1 MVKQNNAN
9 KGTAV
14 NRVRKHSS
22 GKDLMLK
29 NVMNSAGSSYGSKK
43 LIPSDVFVR
52 SQATADSSSREL
64 RIIGL
69 KDYLKSVQA
78 TTGTSI

>member
-1 MVKQNNAN
+1 MVKQNNVN

-14 NRVRKHSS
+14 NRVQKHLS
-22 GKDLMLK
+22 GKGLMSK
-29 NVMNSAGSSYGSKK
+29 SAMNNIGSSYGSKK
-43 LIPSDVFVR
+43 LIPSDAYAR

-69 KDYLKSVQA
+69 KDYLKSIQA